1 MGISKYLYRSALT
14 VILRCTEET
23 KRVTSNDRVLS
34 YTDDLT
40 TGEPSLLPITLLHGN
55 LYQVELGKGETITLE
70 LEDEHIHYP
79 NKTYDLRIGC
89 DPISIYG
96 ITLPFKY
103 NVFRSW
109 LYNLVNFGNNLQD
122 KLSGGNNPALAMN
135 SIYHTTHTEL
145 LLYVDDTVCKA
156 DMYTGTNNIHTDLT
170 RCTLLELLRE
180 YPHVYSLVR
189 NEVSDY
195 DNVSKFTLSIIPTD
209 VSDIIYMRHKE
220 FHNPLLLS

>member
-1 MGISKYLYRSALT
+1 MCISKYLYRSALT

-34 YTDDLT
+34 YIDDLT
-40 TGEPSLLPITLLHGN
+40 TGESSLLPILSLHDN
-55 LYQVELGKGETITLE
+55 MYQVELGGGETINLE

-89 DPISIYG
+89 DPITIYG

-109 LYNLVNFGNNLQD
+109 LYSLVNFGNNLQD
-122 KLSGGNNPALAMN
+122 KLSVDNIPILAMN
-135 SIYHTTHTEL
+135 CVYHTNHTEL
-145 LLYVDDTVCKA
+145 LLYVDDTVCRT

-170 RCTLLELLRE
+170 RCTLLELVRP
-180 YPHVYSLVR
+180 YPQVYNLIR
-189 NEVSDY
+189 REVSDY
-195 DNVSKFTLSIIPTD
+195 DNVSKFTLSVIPTN
-209 VSDIIYMRHKE
+209 VSDILYMRHKE
-220 FHNPLLLS
+220 FHKPLPLT